1 MLPYKA
7 AQMGIDE
14 SKAGARAPMA
24 EQPALDMFGLQGLPQ
39 KGIRL
44 QIDHA
49 QGQAKLVGQF
59 LALYRDVISLCPY
72 FVVG

>member
-1 MLPYKA
+1 
-7 AQMGIDE
+7 
-14 SKAGARAPMA
+14 MA

-49 QGQAKLVGQF
+49 QGQVVARAPIAVDPGQF
-59 LALYRDVISLCPY
+59 IGRERRFRDRPTVL
-72 FVVG
+72 FLRR